1 MKFRLDTQH
10 YRDDRLIEPG
20 TEVGDDCPITWRDA
34 KGKAFPPSLGMT
46 PLDAE
51 AKKMVE
57 DAFGTSKPISD
68 PTLSIPLAGTGDK
81 VKVQPLGVPRP
92 GASPQAAHADLV
104 KAAQPPINPT
114 APGSFTPPKTD
125 K

>member
-34 KGKAFPPSLGMT
+34 KGHPFPPSLGMT

-57 DAFGTSKPISD
+57 DAFGTSKPITD

-81 VKVQPLGVPRP
+81 VKVQPPGVPRP
-92 GASPQAAHADLV
+92 GASPQAAHAKIVAD
-104 KAAQPPINPT
+104 A
-114 APGSFTPPKTD
+114 TPPTNNPAPAKSAE
-125 K
+125 KP